1 MRNII
6 LLVIIS
12 FFSIKSL
19 GSDKL
24 AINKISQVIG
34 KLTESKPEC
43 IYYQV
48 YKEDEKFYYIKV
60 RENHALKGCGGDNNV
75 SPILFN
81 AKVSKDKL
89 DIYTDKD
96 DLDGYYHLLE

>member
-6 LLVIIS
+6 LLIMIS
-12 FFSIKSL
+12 FFSIESI

-24 AINKISQVIG
+24 AINKISQAIG
-34 KLTESKPEC
+34 KLTENKPEC

-48 YKEDEKFYYIKV
+48 YKEDAQFYYIKV
-60 RENHALKGCGGDNNV
+60 RENHEPKDCEGDKDI
-75 SPILFN
+75 SPVLFN
-81 AKVSKDKL
+81 AKVSKDRL

-96 DLDGYYHLLE
+96 DIDGYYHLLQ